1 MAQYS
6 FHHPFLSLYSAML
19 LSFIYPTLTGFLLSL
34 PVSIN
39 HQFETLGFCVW
50 VFFYVTI
57 WVTLID
63 VSLWSIIRRTLYDLY
78 MLYFVTQVVVKL
90 MKIMCGNFVTSN
102 KNNNYYYLVSAILVI
117 WVLLSMY
124 VRAEE
129 ISFSSSLGSTY
140 LQIHYKVSW
149 GVLVRCSYSKN
160 SFVSWRK

>member
-19 LSFIYPTLTGFLLSL
+19 FSFIYPTLTGFLLSL

-57 WVTLID
+57 WVTVIN

-78 MLYFVTQVVVKL
+78 MLYFVTQMVVKL
-90 MKIMCGNFVTSN
+90 MKIVCWNFVTSN
-102 KNNNYYYLVSAILVI
+102 KNNNNYYYLMIAILVI

-124 VRAEE
+124 VQAKEN
-129 ISFSSSLGSTY
+129 SSSSSLRSTY
-140 LQIHYKVSW
+140 LPIWCKVSW
-149 GVLVRCSYSKN
+149 GVLVRCSYC
-160 SFVSWRK
+160 

>member
-1 MAQYS
+1 MAHYS

-19 LSFIYPTLTGFLLSL
+19 FSFIYPTLTGFLLSL
-34 PVSIN
+34 SIN

-57 WVTLID
+57 WVTVIN

-90 MKIMCGNFVTSN
+90 MKIVCGNFVTSN
-102 KNNNYYYLVSAILVI
+102 KNNYYYVMSAILVI

-129 ISFSSSLGSTY
+129 NSSSSSLCSTY
-140 LQIHYKVSW
+140 LPIRCKVSW

>member
-1 MAQYS
+1 MAHYR
-6 FHHPFLSLYSAML
+6 FHHPFLSLYSTIL
-19 LSFIYPTLTGFLLSL
+19 FSFIHPTLTGFLLSL

-90 MKIMCGNFVTSN
+90 MKIVCGNFVTSN
-102 KNNNYYYLVSAILVI
+102 KNNNNYYYLMIAILVI

-124 VRAEE
+124 VQAKEN
-129 ISFSSSLGSTY
+129 SSSSSLRSTY
-140 LQIHYKVSW
+140 LPI
-149 GVLVRCSYSKN
+149 
-160 SFVSWRK
+160 